1 MRRSLAPSQRNKT
14 LGSSLS
20 KFKSPILKSTSTTN
34 NGKGFQNPL
43 LNKKSTSTNN
53 ISNLKTKILSA
64 NPTTTTNVDDLKENQ
79 VTEDNNNSNNNNS
92 TTPLQPPAKKIKLAS
107 GNYKKPLFTK
117 PTKLTINK
125 NNTIAKT
132 ADTEVEGEEKSE
144 KKLYYNVVWRK
155 KTTKKNKTW
164 EGDGILIVNGKS
176 LLLKDE
182 DGKDIA
188 KGQDRNKSLEEGVTL
203 YLGQKEFEI
212 MSVLDEKQYTSGRC
226 FLKLS
231 DNTKSI
237 STGMPSIHQNKFKC
251 PLTAKNQVKKKEIVP
266 VPKYSITGENALIMP
281 RPTSE
286 YCRIHNPRKR
296 PIVDVVVDPLLTN
309 VLRPHQ
315 REGITFLYECIMGMK
330 NYNGNGCILADEMGL
345 GKTIQT
351 ISLIWTLL
359 KQTPFFGD
367 KSIIQKALIICPA
380 SLVMNWKKE
389 FNKWIGDERIKV
401 MIVESKKDILTISLG
416 RIYSVV
422 IMGYEKL
429 RSLYEDLSKVS
440 FDIIICDEGHRLK
453 SAQIKT
459 ALAIKSLN
467 ISKRIILSGTPI
479 QNDMGEYYSMVDFV
493 NPGILGSLQS
503 FRKVFEIP
511 IVESRQPRCS
521 KAAKILGEERS
532 NELIRIT
539 GMFILR
545 RTAEINSKYLPPKEE
560 TIIFC
565 RPTDI
570 QIKMYTKILDSPIIR
585 KCLSYYGSEDRDT
598 TSHLQCI
605 IALKKLC
612 NTPLLV
618 YRKYIENPEDPFYQ
632 DLDDYFKDHRL
643 KIFTPEI
650 SGKFIVLMKLLESI
664 HTQTNEK
671 VVLISNY
678 TQTLDIYEEMC
689 KIKKYTFLRLDGKTP
704 SHKRQ
709 EYIDIFNNNKNYFL
723 FLLSSKSGGQGLN
736 LVGASR
742 LILFDIDWNPSVD
755 IQAMARIWRDGQK
768 RKVYIYRLL
777 TSGTIEESIYQRQ
790 ITKVSLS
797 DNLIDDKNSTN
808 KFTIDELKDLFTFHD
823 SKCYTH
829 DLLNCKC
836 ENGSDMNIYPENGN
850 NNFDNDDDNDSLDGF
865 IVHDSEEEEEE
876 EEEKIKKNSQQS
888 KEIVHAAKEDEDD
901 EGNIDDLLNFDDN
914 DENNTDFLEVGSFQ
928 TEPHLGSSIFSNKL
942 KADIKRNLKSPSKKE
957 ILKENKK
964 DKNKLSKKEA
974 PATTVR
980 HQHHHM
986 DELKNEWLHYI
997 IDPIQLK
1004 PFSNKIQEIE
1014 SNLSQEEENEK
1025 DFKNKNTQTFSSL
1038 KTKKIAQILLQ
1049 DSSFDLPFKT
1059 LNDNILK
1066 TMIVEEGIDSLNNR
1080 IEKSGKGEEKDMEN
1094 AIEFIFTREFKN

>member
-1 MRRSLAPSQRNKT
+1 MRRSLAPSQRNKN
-14 LGSSLS
+14 LL
-20 KFKSPILKSTSTTN
+20 KFKSPLSTNRLNSNSNKTLTTLK
-34 NGKGFQNPL
+34 
-43 LNKKSTSTNN
+43 STNN
-53 ISNLKTKILSA
+53 ISNLKSKLFEIPKNDEVKENNGSEENKIL
-64 NPTTTTNVDDLKENQ
+64 
-79 VTEDNNNSNNNNS
+79 NNNNDIA
-92 TTPLQPPAKKIKLAS
+92 PPAKKIKLGTLNNKRPLLA
-107 GNYKKPLFTK
+107 KKTTP
-117 PTKLTINK
+117 LTINK
-125 NNTIAKT
+125 EKIKN
-132 ADTEVEGEEKSE
+132 EEENKENSE
-144 KKLYYNVVWRK
+144 RKLYFNVVWRK
-155 KTTKKNKTW
+155 KTNKKNKTW

-188 KGQDRNKSLEEGVTL
+188 KGQDRNKSLDEGVTL

-212 MSVLDEKQYTSGRC
+212 MSELDEKQYTSGRC
-226 FLKLS
+226 FLKIS
-231 DNTKSI
+231 DNI
-237 STGMPSIHQNKFKC
+237 SNITAPPVVFQNKFKC
-251 PLTAKNQVKKKEIVP
+251 PLTSKNPIKKKNIIP
-266 VPKYSITGENALIMP
+266 VPKYSIDSENALLMP
-281 RPTSE
+281 RPSPE
-286 YCRIHNPRKR
+286 YCKLHNPRNR
-296 PIVDVVVDPLLTN
+296 PIIDVVVDPILTN

-315 REGITFLYECIMGMK
+315 REGIVFLYECIMGMK

-359 KQTPFFGD
+359 KQTPFYGD

-401 MIVESKKDILTISLG
+401 LIVESKKDILTITLG
-416 RIYSVV
+416 RIYSV
-422 IMGYEKL
+422 IIIGYEKL
-429 RSLYEDLSKVS
+429 RSLYEDLAKVS

-467 ISKRIILSGTPI
+467 IPKRIILSGTPI

-503 FRKVFEIP
+503 FKKIFETP
-511 IVESRQPRCS
+511 IVESRQPKCS
-521 KAAKILGEERS
+521 REAKLLGEERS
-532 NELIRIT
+532 NELTRIT

-560 TIIFC
+560 IIIFC

-570 QIKMYTKILDSPIIR
+570 QVKMYNKVLDSPIIR
-585 KCLSYYGSEDRDT
+585 KCIYNTENRDS

-605 IALKKLC
+605 IALKKIC

-618 YRKYIENPEDPFYQ
+618 YRKALESSNDPFYQ
-632 DLDDYFKDHRL
+632 DLDEYFEDDRL
-643 KIFTPEI
+643 KVFTPEI
-650 SGKFIVLMKLLESI
+650 SGKFIVLLKLLESI

-689 KIKKYTFLRLDGKTP
+689 KIKNYTFIRLDGKTP

-709 EYIDIFNNNKNYFL
+709 EYIDTFNKNKNYFI

-755 IQAMARIWRDGQK
+755 IQAMARIWRDGQT

-797 DNLIDDKNSTN
+797 DNLIDEKNSTN
-808 KFTIDELKDLFTFHD
+808 KFTMDELKDLFTFHD

-829 DLLNCKC
+829 DLLNCQC
-836 ENGSDMNIYPENGN
+836 ENGSYDNSSIYNKY
-850 NNFDNDDDNDSLDGF
+850 DDDDDDDSLDGF
-865 IVHDSEEEEEE
+865 IVHDDD
-876 EEEKIKKNSQQS
+876 EEKEKDYEN
-888 KEIVHAAKEDEDD
+888 EDEIENENEDMNEKD
-901 EGNIDDLLNFDDN
+901 ENENIIDELDQFNAFN
-914 DENNTDFLEVGSFQ
+914 DENNTDFLEIDTLD
-928 TEPHLGSSIFSNKL
+928 TEINNYESTMFG
-942 KADIKRNLKSPSKKE
+942 KK
-957 ILKENKK
+957 ITAR
-964 DKNKLSKKEA
+964 KNKNKSKNNVINQRKSKINNNKIDN
-974 PATTVR
+974 
-980 HQHHHM
+980 HNM
-986 DELKNEWLHYI
+986 DELKNEWNHYL
-997 IDPIQLK
+997 IDPIILK
-1004 PFSNKIQEIE
+1004 PYEKKIKEIE
-1014 SNLSQEEENEK
+1014 TTILSTTISSQNENNLENNNTNENEK
-1025 DFKNKNTQTFSSL
+1025 EKEKEL
-1038 KTKKIAQILLQ
+1038 KSISDQKIAKELLN
-1049 DSSFDLPFKT
+1049 DPSFTLPFQS
-1059 LNDNILK
+1059 LNDKILK
-1066 TMIVEEGIDSLNNR
+1066 NIIVEEGIDCLKNQ
-1080 IEKSGKGEEKDMEN
+1080 KDN
-1094 AIEFIFTREFKN
+1094 AIDFIFSREFKN